1 MITLANTVVLASYYR
16 GISREWEDRLDLFE
30 RIFRWLFFVEMW
42 IKLGGLGFKGYVVD
56 GFNVLEAILV
66 AISMVEEGFH
76 LGDF

>member
-1 MITLANTVVLASYYR
+1 
-16 GISREWEDRLDLFE
+16 
-30 RIFRWLFFVEMW
+30 MW